1 MLNVGKKLF
10 KVWQSHRQNLV
21 SKMVESE
28 SEDDIINTDIEE
40 LRDAAQSIQ
49 SLQRVLKVPPEP
61 TNINGIL

>member
-1 MLNVGKKLF
+1 
-10 KVWQSHRQNLV
+10 
-21 SKMVESE
+21 MVESE